1 MCHVD
6 PYPTHQEGKFDVA
19 KAILRYLKT
28 FREVWVGGWMG
39 GLGRGGLP
47 WLSTAVVPA
56 TVPRCMTQRLYGL
69 LQDTGLQ
76 KALEAA
82 KAHWRAVVRVARTAR
97 VGAATRVSAT
107 EDPFYRQRLLLK
119 D

>member
-1 MCHVD
+1 
-6 PYPTHQEGKFDVA
+6 
-19 KAILRYLKT
+19 
-28 FREVWVGGWMG
+28 
-39 GLGRGGLP
+39 
-47 WLSTAVVPA
+47 
-56 TVPRCMTQRLYGL
+56 L